1 MATVDRS
8 KDGRFVPGQSGNP
21 GGRPKTL
28 AIVQNLA
35 REHTE
40 KSIEV
45 LGTIIENEKER
56 GATRVAAIQVM
67 LDRGWGKPPQ
77 CIDTGKTD
85 IEDMTDA
92 ELEAHIAELE
102 AQQPEFAEAFR
113 VARKSVAKKKYGTS
127 QDSKTRH

>member
-1 MATVDRS
+1 MTSANRTVN
-8 KDGRFVPGQSGNP
+8 GRFMKGQSGNP

-28 AIVQNLA
+28 ARVQNLA
-35 REHTE
+35 REYTG

-67 LDRGWGKPPQ
+67 LDRGWGKPLQ
-77 CIDTGKTD
+77 RIDSGKTD

-92 ELEAHIAELE
+92 ELEARVAELE
-102 AQQPEFAEAFR
+102 AQHPEFAEALR
-113 VARKSVAKKKYGTS
+113 VARKSEEAKKYGTS
-127 QDSKTRH
+127 HDSKPCH